1 MLDARMAAVAS
12 AVPKCRL
19 AADIGSDHGLIPL
32 WLLEHGV
39 CERAVVT
46 DISAPSLQK
55 AEVLFRQR
63 GRTEQAEFVCCD
75 GFPQEPV
82 PDAVVIAGMGGLE
95 TIKILKQAKQLP
107 ADLVLQPMRNVP
119 DVRRAVIDMGYRIKS
134 DRIVLSKG
142 KYYSVIALTKG
153 SDRLTA
159 LEESFGR
166 SDLEA
171 PTPVF
176 LAYLER
182 EQAKA
187 QKILSQA
194 GQELSEWRDYAEKL
208 EYALLRCRARA
219 GLTEEEDEG
228 R

>member
-1 MLDARMAAVAS
+1 MLDARMAAVAA

-75 GFPQEPV
+75 GFPQELV
-82 PDAVVIAGMGGLE
+82 PDAAVIAGMGGLE

-194 GQELSEWRDYAEKL
+194 GQELSEWRDYAEML
-208 EYALLRCRARA
+208 EYELLRCRARA